1 MQFKLIT
8 NDDGTK
14 EIHHRNESGVPFS
27 MIALGAV
34 DTPTDPQA
42 LFVWMT
48 EKLKEVGAV
57 PAITQF
63 TLNLP

>member
-8 NDDGTK
+8 NDDGIK
-14 EIHHRNESGVPFS
+14 EIHHRNEAGVPFS
-27 MIALGAV
+27 VIPVGTV
-34 DTPTDPQA
+34 ETPTDPQA

-48 EKLKEVGAV
+48 NKLKETGTV
-57 PAITQF
+57 PALTQF